1 MRVRRLKQKAKRED
15 VKGGGGKRGMEG
27 YVGNGFVR
35 EGTEVKDRRKDGERE
50 NAPGGF
56 FLYYMWCLRAKKLPE
71 GGTFVIRVLVSRL
84 YVARRIHNLIRG
96 LKGE

>member
-1 MRVRRLKQKAKRED
+1 MSWVRVRRLKQKAKRED

-50 NAPGGF
+50 NA
-56 FLYYMWCLRAKKLPE
+56 RAAS
-71 GGTFVIRVLVSRL
+71 SRTICGVYAL
-84 YVARRIHNLIRG
+84 KNYQKVG
-96 LKGE
+96 LL